1 MKYRRQFIRPLGYA
15 LLAAMLILSAKPL
28 ALYGADTATDDS
40 IKETEIATPENAE
53 NCFELFQA
61 DAEGHHPEN
70 AYLLALACHYNYHD
84 KLDVSPFEDSDQ
96 FQEKYRELFST
107 WGIDTFEFIQ
117 SSGRMFDTELIVM
130 SPGEGDFVIVVFRGS
145 ERIGGPMSAI
155 KDSILT
161 DANCRMLDVS
171 EQLGEDIKVH
181 AGFWNAYV
189 PVESAVVEAI
199 EKQGGF
205 SPNKKLW
212 ITGNSLGAALAD
224 LCAASLEKEGRNVH
238 AVYTYGA
245 PMCGNEDFRQL
256 YQKELG
262 IKCQRYV
269 NDNDIVPLL
278 PPKKVFREFRH
289 VGTVNNIK
297 DNGSIEL
304 DGKEYEGIGNPFK
317 HYQEFYAY
325 RLYNLLQPETREKMP
340 PPPPL
345 PAIIKPFVE

>member
-1 MKYRRQFIRPLGYA
+1 MKCKRKIATPFGYA
-15 LLAAMLILSAKPL
+15 LLLALLILSAKTLPS
-28 ALYGADTATDDS
+28 YGADVAADDS
-40 IKETEIATPENAE
+40 RNETESATPANGE
-53 NCFELFQA
+53 NCFKLFQA
-61 DAEGHHPEN
+61 DAEGHNPEN

-84 KLDVSPFEDSDQ
+84 KLDVSPFEDSEQ

-107 WGIDTFEFIQ
+107 WGIDTFEFVQ
-117 SSGRMFDTELIVM
+117 SGGRMFDTELIVM
-130 SPGEGDFVIVVFRGS
+130 SPSEGDFVIVVFRGS
-145 ERIGGPMSAI
+145 ERIGGPVSAI

-171 EQLGEDIKVH
+171 EQLGEDVKVH
-181 AGFWNAYV
+181 AGFWNAFV
-189 PVESAVVEAI
+189 PIKDSVAEAI
-199 EKQGGF
+199 DKQGGF
-205 SPNKKLW
+205 SPKKKLW

-224 LCAASLEKEGRNVH
+224 LCAASLEKDGHNVH

-245 PMCGNEDFRQL
+245 PMCGNEYFRKL
-256 YQKELG
+256 YQEELG

-289 VGTVNNIK
+289 VGTANIIK
-297 DNGSIEL
+297 DDGSIEL

-325 RLYNLLQPETREKMP
+325 RLYHIFPPETQEKMP